1 MNPKLKQAEI
11 AQKAL
16 CDWLAG
22 REEMGGK
29 PPKKIEYVFALQDEN
44 NDNRIFFVFRF
55 KKSALGKWLIGV
67 AGGFPDE
74 ESRDCDEIFSGFD
87 EFPAD
92 KNEAADLAFKMC
104 DFIIQF
110 NAREKMRG
118 VFDEKFKLNLEYE
131 SRTEADVD
139 KIARQF
145 VKTNSRFY
153 LTVGTVD
160 VPSGRVIVADPL
172 CYLFG
177 EHVIAPVL
185 DKQIPS
191 GSYPAEVSIY
201 RDEIIGIRM
210 CTARLKI
217 KETAAVR
224 YELAKPVPGTAA
236 AHLKDGDMS
245 GFPVDA
251 GLMCFIDADGA
262 KDYAGFLDKWHKE
275 NPGKNH
281 YDDYFAAFF
290 AESDKKLPAYQRE
303 GGDFIE
309 WANPDTGKRMVQI
322 SSGLGDGFYQCFW
335 GYDESGGICELIVP
349 MVDPDIFEN

>member
-1 MNPKLKQAEI
+1 MNL
-11 AQKAL
+11 
-16 CDWLAG
+16 G
-22 REEMGGK
+22 RKMVEF
-29 PPKKIEYVFALQDEN
+29 I
-44 NDNRIFFVFRF
+44 R
-55 KKSALGKWLIGV
+55 
-67 AGGFPDE
+67 GFIV
-74 ESRDCDEIFSGFD
+74 RG
-87 EFPAD
+87 
-92 KNEAADLAFKMC
+92 
-104 DFIIQF
+104 
-110 NAREKMRG
+110 KMRG
-118 VFDEKFKLNLEYE
+118 MLDKEFEQNLRYE
-131 SRTEADVD
+131 SQTEADVD

-160 VPSGRVIVADPL
+160 VPSGRVIAADPL

-177 EHVIAPVL
+177 DHVIAPVL
-185 DKQIPS
+185 EKQIPS
-191 GSYPAEVSIY
+191 GSYRAEVSIY

-224 YELAKPVPGTAA
+224 YELAKPVPGTASVR
-236 AHLKDGDMS
+236 LKDGDMT

-251 GLMCFIDADGA
+251 GMMCFIDADVA
-262 KDYAGFLDKWHKE
+262 KDYAGFLEKWYRE

-290 AESDKKLPAYQRE
+290 AESDKKLPAYQCK

-309 WANPDTGKRMVQI
+309 WTNPDTGKRMVQI

-335 GYDESGGICELIVP
+335 GYDESGEVCELIVP